1 MKVKRYKKI
10 FLAAALALSVCLVT
24 VLPGCGE
31 SGQDEIVSQETSGE
45 ETAAVQMTADAEE
58 GEAAAEMTQAEDVY
72 GRYSEPVQI
81 SILGTDAGKASIEYD
96 SADPERKSA
105 SENVWI
111 DAYRDYLN
119 LEVERLI
126 AEDDTALNATIN
138 TSMASGDLPDVMIV
152 PKETLY
158 TLAQNEVLQDLR
170 PAYEEYASAQGTL
183 LKTAVDGMPS
193 ALDAGTIDGE
203 LLGFPIIP
211 SAYNST
217 ESLWIRQD
225 WLDQVGM
232 DAPKTLDEMKEVAR
246 AFMENRLGGE
256 DTIGLGLAATKE
268 NLQPY
273 RSLLAPFGVVYNVWT
288 ENEEGT
294 YEYSMVSDEMKEAL
308 LFMQEL
314 YSEGLVK
321 SDFAVTDILGEEVA
335 NGKVGMYYGEGWR
348 GATDVKASLVNDENA
363 DWIAVPI
370 PTQDGELVKQWTNSG
385 ISYFAVATKEC
396 EHPEAIMKMI
406 ELELHMY
413 YEPTDEEQ
421 LKYVVCEDNYPVW
434 NFRIFRNFNYADLA
448 IRQCELIM
456 DAVEKELPLE
466 EMPLIARTQYQQV
479 LNGLDGDRSQLG
491 YVAVY
496 TEGYKNIM
504 DSLNADMLV
513 GEYDGPITENMSLY
527 LNTINAALTSEC
539 MKVVMGADISVFEQ
553 AVEAW
558 YQNGGQAITDE
569 INAYYASMNG

>member
-1 MKVKRYKKI
+1 MSVKKHKNRLWTGS
-10 FLAAALALSVCLVT
+10 LAVYLCAMMLISACGGQGQNEAETGEILQKETSVT
-24 VLPGCGE
+24 AETGGDQGE
-31 SGQDEIVSQETSGE
+31 S
-45 ETAAVQMTADAEE
+45 ETAELSEEEDA
-58 GEAAAEMTQAEDVY
+58 Y
-72 GRYSEPVQI
+72 GKYSELVNI
-81 SILGTDAGKASIEYD
+81 SILGIDAGKASIEYD
-96 SADPERKSA
+96 SSNPERKSA
-105 SENVWI
+105 SENIWI
-111 DAYRDYLN
+111 DAYEKYLN
-119 LEVERLI
+119 LDVDRQI

-152 PKETLY
+152 SKETLY

-170 PAYEEYASAQGTL
+170 PAYEEYSASKGTL
-183 LKTAVDGMPS
+183 LKTAVEGMPS
-193 ALDAGTIDGE
+193 ALDAGTINGE

-232 DAPKTLDEMKEVAR
+232 EAPKTLDEMKEVAR
-246 AFMENRLGGE
+246 AFMENGLGGD

-294 YEYSMVSDEMKEAL
+294 YEYSMVSDEMKDAL
-308 LFMQEL
+308 LFMQDL

-348 GATDVKASLVNDENA
+348 GATDVKASLINDESA
-363 DWIAVPI
+363 DWIAAPI
-370 PTQDGELVKQWTNSG
+370 PTQDGNLVKQWTNST
-385 ISYFAVATKEC
+385 IDYFAVVTKEC
-396 EHPEAIMKMI
+396 EYPEAILKMI

-413 YEPTDEEQ
+413 YEPTEEEQ
-421 LKYVVCEDNYPVW
+421 VTYVVCEDSYPVW

-448 IRQCELIM
+448 VRQCELIM
-456 DAVEKELPLE
+456 DGLEKDMPLE

-479 LNGLDGDRSQLG
+479 LEGLGGDRSQLG
-491 YVAVY
+491 YVPVY

-504 DSLNADMLV
+504 DSLNAGMLV

-539 MKVVMGADISVFEQ
+539 MKVVMGADISVFDA
-553 AVEAW
+553 AVDAW
-558 YQNGGQAITDE
+558 YQNGGQAITEE
-569 INAYYASMNG
+569 INEYYASLNG